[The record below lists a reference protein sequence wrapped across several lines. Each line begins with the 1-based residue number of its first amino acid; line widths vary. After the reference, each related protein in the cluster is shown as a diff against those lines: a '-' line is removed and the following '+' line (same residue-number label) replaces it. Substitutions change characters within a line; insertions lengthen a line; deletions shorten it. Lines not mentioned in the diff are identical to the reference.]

1 MSTLPFDKIMLVGLS
16 NFNVLSAELHSF
28 PAHLGEGFTL
38 QAHLKRFSS
47 LLVSNGICSQ
57 QTRQKYQHNY
67 TKLQFQGCGLAGIE
81 LWSFGVKS
89 LKFDR
94 PWELFLLPARVDA
107 IEDKTMHAI
116 WTNISTSQVTA
127 LWDK

>member
-1 MSTLPFDKIMLVGLS
+1 MSTLSFDKVMLVGLS

-57 QTRQKYQHNY
+57 QTRQKYQRNY
-67 TKLQFQGCGLAGIE
+67 TKLQFQGCGLAGIK
-81 LWSFGVKS
+81 L
-89 LKFDR
+89 
-94 PWELFLLPARVDA
+94 
-107 IEDKTMHAI
+107 
-116 WTNISTSQVTA
+116 
-127 LWDK
+127 